1 MFNKFFK
8 LYPYTLYLLFII
20 IINVT
25 SLNEYEITNIIVI
38 PFKTLNQKDESLF
51 NITTLIK
58 NNIYIELN
66 ATNQKLIATFD
77 SDEFQF
83 YMTSEGC
90 PTISNYLIQKSPSF
104 YNVSYGL
111 ASERFF
117 LYRNYELTKYQY
129 GLFGRM
135 IIKEYNNKI
144 QCAVFGLGIDSPV
157 YEYKSEETNF
167 IGNYKSNGN
176 INSTHWTIKYTNND
190 EGLLIMG
197 DSPNNYD
204 PMFKDKKY
212 KEYQT
217 KAIIVGKTFFGI
229 QFDDII
235 INKTNI
241 GNTNVLFYHEL
252 GAVLVD
258 QNFFENIVNM
268 FFQKFLDSICTRE
281 WIPNKYSYIHCNSDK
296 FTKSIQ
302 NSFPTIYFKSI
313 EMEYIFELSSKDL
326 FSKQKDGNTYF
337 LVIFDLNIGVSSYI
351 KIGKPFL
358 KKYTLTADNS
368 NKKISLFLVD
378 NDDKK
383 GKNKNLL
390 IIIILSVIIFILSGL
405 LSFFVYKLIK
415 NSKKTK
421 KRANELDE
429 DYDYLSK
436 DYNINNNLGL

>member
-25 SLNEYEITNIIVI
+25 SLNEFEITKIIVI
-38 PFKTLNQKDESLF
+38 PFKTLKQKDESLF

-66 ATNQKLIATFD
+66 VTNQKLIATFD
-77 SDEFQF
+77 SDEYQF
-83 YMTSEGC
+83 YMTYEGC
-90 PTISNYLIQKSPSF
+90 PEISNYVIQKSHSF
-104 YNVSYGL
+104 NNETFGY

-129 GLFGRM
+129 GLFGKMR
-135 IIKEYNNKI
+135 IKEYNNKI
-144 QCAVFGLGIDSPV
+144 QCAVFGLGIDAPV

-167 IGNYKSNGN
+167 IGNYKSSGN
-176 INSTHWTIKYTNND
+176 INSTQWTIKYTNND

-212 KEYQT
+212 KEYQA
-217 KAIIVGKTFFGI
+217 KATISEKALFGI

-235 INKTNI
+235 INDTNMR
-241 GNTNVLFYHEL
+241 NTKVLFYHEL
-252 GAVLVD
+252 GVVLVGK
-258 QNFFENIVNM
+258 NFFENIIDM
-268 FFQKFLDSICTRE
+268 FFQKYLDSICTRE
-281 WIPNKYSYIHCNSDK
+281 WIPGQYSYIHCNSDK
-296 FTKSIQ
+296 FTESIQ

-337 LVIFDLNIGVSSYI
+337 LVFFDLNIGSSSYI

-383 GKNKNLL
+383 GKNKNIL
-390 IIIILSVIIFILSGL
+390 IIIILCVIIFIFLGL
-405 LSFFVYKLIK
+405 LSFFGYKLIK
-415 NSKKTK
+415 ISKKTK
-421 KRANELDE
+421 KRANELEE

-436 DYNINNNLGL
+436 DYNVADNLGL